1 MRISANK
8 SFVLL
13 TFCFSAK
20 PILPSYRKSMRQ
32 KTGKRYSC
40 WKHWKSSNLISLS
53 LYTFITCAQLS
64 VDVLKS
70 DDIESKLKGYVSQAF
85 LTTSSN
91 MYEKE
96 TFWFLFI
103 ALPAASHYVMCLLYL
118 TKFLICLETGLLYL
132 VMQKKGITHA

>member
-20 PILPSYRKSMRQ
+20 PILLSYRKSMRQ

-118 TKFLICLETGLLYL
+118 TKFLICLATGLLYL

>member
-1 MRISANK
+1 MSIPVENIEK
-8 SFVLL
+8 LL
-13 TFCFSAK
+13 
-20 PILPSYRKSMRQ
+20 SY
-32 KTGKRYSC
+32 
-40 WKHWKSSNLISLS
+40 LISLS

-103 ALPAASHYVMCLLYL
+103 ALPASHYVMCLRYL
-118 TKFLICLETGLLYL
+118 TKFLICLATGLLYS
-132 VMQKKGITHA
+132 VMRKRYNICIEN